1 MTKAT
6 IVKVPK
12 KYMVVVDGEIV
23 DFSHSAYQAAEIAK
37 YHGAETLDLQQ
48 WTLGTTFSSL
58 MRSLG
63 ATRSTPSAKG
73 TKSLPKAE

>member
-1 MTKAT
+1 MKAT

-37 YHGAETLDLQQ
+37 YHGADTLDMQQ

-63 ATRSTPSAKG
+63 AGRSMRSAKG
-73 TKSLPKAE
+73 TANTQESE